1 MKALLA
7 SAALLALAG
16 CSTQLQGFT
25 AADLANASALATA
38 GGDTASV
45 ACWTGLGMAAAPT
58 PAPASDGLA
67 TLAERKRLAMSAIY
81 GPCAPV
87 LAPALLMALGKA
99 VPAPFNLLLPF

>member
-1 MKALLA
+1 MKGFLC
-7 SAALLALAG
+7 AALLSLAG

-81 GPCAPV
+81 GPCAPI

>member
-1 MKALLA
+1 ML
-7 SAALLALAG
+7 LAG

-25 AADLANASALATA
+25 AADLSNAAALAKG

-45 ACWTGLGMAAAPT
+45 ACWAGLGTAAAPT
-58 PAPASDGLA
+58 PMPTQEGLA
-67 TLAERKRLAMSAIY
+67 TLAERKRLAMAAIY
-81 GPCAPV
+81 GPCAPI

>member
-1 MKALLA
+1 MRMILSIGFVFGLV
-7 SAALLALAG
+7 G
-16 CSTQLQGFT
+16 CSAQLQGFT

-45 ACWTGLGMAAAPT
+45 ACWNGLGMAAAPSPMPT
-58 PAPASDGLA
+58 QEGLA
-67 TLAERKRLAMSAIY
+67 TLAERKRLAMAAVY
-81 GPCAPV
+81 GPCAPI

>member
-1 MKALLA
+1 MNKIFCLLV
-7 SAALLALAG
+7 SVALAG

-25 AADLANASALATA
+25 AVDLTNAAALATA

-45 ACWTGLGMAAAPT
+45 ACWVGLGMAAATT
-58 PAPASDGLA
+58 PVPASEGLA

-81 GPCAPV
+81 GPCAPI
-87 LAPALLMALGKA
+87 LAPALLMALGKT